1 LGGGTTTTTTYDYT
15 RQWSDDAINSSKF
28 KHPDNHQNPEMPF
41 RSVQGL
47 ETIQQGD
54 RVVMLLTRA
63 VAIDV
68 KPR

>member
-28 KHPDNHQNPEMPF
+28 KHPDNHQNPE
-41 RSVQGL
+41 
-47 ETIQQGD
+47 IQQGD